1 MRTWRYYLLIW
12 VPFSCCGLTWLVP
25 ILKGRFEDMI
35 IDELVSNTTIISN
48 QDYYESIYRQKQS
61 SNSEDHINHICEDP
75 RKTPRKP
82 PEYFGCPNNITKV
95 TKCWYCKYA
104 CAFGSVLHILGK
116 TQKEINLDDF
126 LNEESDLDWDK
137 LKRKKII
144 LFEDSEEPENN
155 CIGKLKN
162 KKILFILK
170 KFMIMEMLKFLI
182 LIMVNLKM
190 ELKLSR
196 KVNFQNLKL
205 LNQ

>member
-1 MRTWRYYLLIW
+1 MKHLLSSRAKGSISNYKSTQTEKNNIKDEYNKLKIENKPKFMRTWRYYLLIW

-25 ILKGRFEDMI
+25 ILTMRFEDMI

-144 LFEDSEEPENN
+144 LFKDS
-155 CIGKLKN
+155 
-162 KKILFILK
+162 
-170 KFMIMEMLKFLI
+170 
-182 LIMVNLKM
+182 
-190 ELKLSR
+190 
-196 KVNFQNLKL
+196 
-205 LNQ
+205 